1 MPLADDVRGRV
12 TLAVARLMDVGP
24 RDAVA
29 VDGRCYGVGRME
41 DVDVGRWMLKD
52 LMSEVAIGLDE
63 VDFGWRTL
71 TLMEDVNVGRW
82 MLKDLTSEVAV
93 GLDDVD
99 LLLDVGGCREA
110 VQYCR
115 RRCGRW

>member
-1 MPLADDVRGRV
+1 MTSEDEFI
-12 TLAVARLMDVGP
+12 ARLMDVRR

-52 LMSEVAIGLDE
+52 L
-63 VDFGWRTL
+63 
-71 TLMEDVNVGRW
+71 
-82 MLKDLTSEVAV
+82 TSEVAV

-99 LLLDVGGCREA
+99 LPLDVGGCREA